1 MPKAVVTS
9 ALLLAT
15 MATIVL
21 PARADLTPARRRR
34 KAGCRQPAV
43 PHESS
48 LWFKQTGHTDPDD
61 IYTWRWRGGSAT
73 AIADF
78 GDPLTTTDYVLC
90 FYDQSARPQPIIANL
105 AVAAT
110 GWRALG
116 TDTSATIARPARSA
130 SCASTPGADGKAA
143 ILAHGDTDTVQQ
155 LLPFTAP
162 LVVQLQTSTGACWA
176 TTFTSSAPRRHQ
188 PLRRE
193 GLTARALQP
202 ALESSD
208 PQHGIDGAFA
218 LRALLRA
225 SELALDRGVEVS

>member
-1 MPKAVVTS
+1 VPKTVVTS
-9 ALLLAT
+9 LVLLAT

-21 PARADLTPARRRR
+21 PARADLTCTPTPQ
-34 KAGCRQPAV
+34 AGCRQPAV

-116 TDTSATIARPARSA
+116 TGYKRYDHSSRPLRQLRLHAG
-130 SCASTPGADGKAA
+130 PDGKAA

-176 TTFTSSAPRRHQ
+176 TTFTSPRRDDT
-188 PLRRE
+188 RRFD
-193 GLTARALQP
+193 AK
-202 ALESSD
+202 D
-208 PQHGIDGAFA
+208 
-218 LRALLRA
+218 
-225 SELALDRGVEVS
+225 